1 MLLYNSLLKWYNKRP
16 EDKFATYEN
25 KFYSV
30 TDIFFEVESV
40 SIAMHDLKDKKNNR
54 VILFLKNPI
63 DIIISY
69 LACNKLNITPIIIN
83 SDWGYDEISNAIN
96 NIEVDFVLSDWD
108 CSKVFK
114 NKKIDQEVYFMEE
127 ILRSSKGCGI
137 KPNFKNISN
146 NIECI
151 LFTSGTSG
159 IPKAIEL
166 SSDNFLESTRIWE
179 KEITFNRDDNYVLC
193 LPLHHISGLAIV
205 YRALLNNFKITVL
218 NSLNELLDI
227 EANPS
232 IISVVPAMIKS
243 MFNNEE
249 LLQKM
254 KSMRAIILGGEM
266 MDKKIVYQCIKYN
279 LKIFIS
285 YGLTETCSGICGYWV
300 DSNSYIEN
308 SSGKAF
314 DDVKISIDDNGN
326 IIITSKTVMR
336 GYLGQPISNGRI
348 ETNDI
353 GFLKNNHLFILG
365 RSDNVIV
372 SGGENIDI
380 QEVEMILISHPEI
393 INVDLEVSNH
403 KKWGQCIIANLV
415 TNSHLT
421 SEDFKK
427 WCKLKMA
434 PYKIPYKINIS
445 NKVTH

>member
-1 MLLYNSLLKWYNKRP
+1 MK
-16 EDKFATYEN
+16 
-25 KFYSV
+25 
-30 TDIFFEVESV
+30 DIILHS
-40 SIAMHDLKDKKNNR
+40 
-54 VILFLKNPI
+54 LFLKNPI

-69 LACNKLNITPIIIN
+69 LACNKLNITSIIIN
-83 SDWGYDEISNAIN
+83 PDWSYEEISNAIN

-266 MDKKIVYQCIKYN
+266 MDKN
-279 LKIFIS
+279 M
-285 YGLTETCSGICGYWV
+285 T
-300 DSNSYIEN
+300 
-308 SSGKAF
+308 
-314 DDVKISIDDNGN
+314 
-326 IIITSKTVMR
+326 
-336 GYLGQPISNGRI
+336 PIHI
-348 ETNDI
+348 
-353 GFLKNNHLFILG
+353 
-365 RSDNVIV
+365 
-372 SGGENIDI
+372 
-380 QEVEMILISHPEI
+380 
-393 INVDLEVSNH
+393 
-403 KKWGQCIIANLV
+403 
-415 TNSHLT
+415 
-421 SEDFKK
+421 
-427 WCKLKMA
+427 
-434 PYKIPYKINIS
+434 
-445 NKVTH
+445 